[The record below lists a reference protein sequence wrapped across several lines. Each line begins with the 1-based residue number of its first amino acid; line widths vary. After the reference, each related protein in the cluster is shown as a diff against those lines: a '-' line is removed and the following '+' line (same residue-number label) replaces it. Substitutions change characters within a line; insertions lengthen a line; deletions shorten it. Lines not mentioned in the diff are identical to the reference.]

1 MDKLQMEEL
10 DEEIRELNGL
20 DEMTREEREEL
31 DRIEAEWRGI
41 NGRQNN

>member
-10 DEEIRELNGL
+10 DEEIRKLTGL
-20 DEMTREEREEL
+20 DEMTREQREAL